1 MKRNKRKKN
10 KFNKKQESNPT
21 FYKEQ
26 TSFFSLLNQGSGG
39 KFSIIFILGW
49 IYILI
54 WMNTE
59 YYNHSIE
66 LIYQPNLIF
75 AGLPPLLVISCFL
88 LYITKKE
95 EELMGGNILTHV
107 IWVLIISFCTVLGI
121 LLSFI
126 IVLIL
131 LGVIALILGFGG

>member
-1 MKRNKRKKN
+1 MKKNKGKKN
-10 KFNKKQESNPT
+10 KFNKKQESST
-21 FYKEQ
+21 KLYKEQ
-26 TSFFSLLNQGSGG
+26 TSLFSLLNQGSDG
-39 KFSIIFILGW
+39 KFLIIFILGW

-59 YYNHSIE
+59 YYDNSNE

-75 AGLPPLLVISCFL
+75 AGLPPLLIISCFL

-95 EELMGGNILTHV
+95 DELLGGNILTHV
-107 IWVLIISFCTVLGI
+107 IWVLMISFCIVLGI

-126 IVLIL
+126 IVLII
-131 LGVIALILGFGG
+131 LGTIALIFGFGG